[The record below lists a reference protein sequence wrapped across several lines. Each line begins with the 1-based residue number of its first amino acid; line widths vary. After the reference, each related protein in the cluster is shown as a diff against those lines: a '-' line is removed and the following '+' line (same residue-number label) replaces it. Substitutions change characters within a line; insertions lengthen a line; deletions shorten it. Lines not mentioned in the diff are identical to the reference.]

1 MKERVQNEVRKLR
14 FLAAEMTQ
22 EELAARVGVARQ
34 TVIAIEKGKYNPSVA
49 LAIRIARVFGLTVE
63 EVFSL
68 PVDGATGDGSD
79 ESSGNPPQG
88 QSDPDAPT
96 KDSGTRA

>member
-1 MKERVQNEVRKLR
+1 MAHMRERVQNEVRKLR

-22 EELAARVGVARQ
+22 EELAGRVGVSRQ

-49 LAIRIARVFGLTVE
+49 LAIRIARVFGLPVE

-68 PVDGATGDGSD
+68 PEDGTGREGS
-79 ESSGNPPQG
+79 G
-88 QSDPDAPT
+88 
-96 KDSGTRA
+96 